1 MINFD
6 RSRRDCEG
14 GFLCVANRFTTQN
27 GKITAK
33 RCVTLFIFVKKFF
46 RHMAKLKIYSDIVD
60 EECKA
65 FMAFG
70 GLSGLSFLDIDKFI
84 ASIPEDDGEIN
95 LTINCRGGMT
105 DQALAM
111 YDALRATGK
120 TISAEVI
127 GECSSSATLLLLS
140 ARKDLRKAHP
150 NASILIHNP
159 YICGFVEGD
168 AKRIGNI
175 AESLEDVRNQFLDIY
190 VDRTGADREVL
201 SAMMD
206 EDKPMNVAKAIE
218 LGFISEEILPISAQ
232 NKTPKIVDKMS
243 IKEKIFMALAKV
255 FGMTLETAD
264 GKTLELEKE
273 SGEPVVGD
281 KVTSED
287 GEYLMPDGS
296 TIVVES
302 GVISEIRPAE
312 VVVEETEGER
322 GEENED
328 PDLKEDE
335 VESEKDA
342 EIDRLKA
349 QIAEKDAEIDRLRQE
364 LEDAKANAKSDTDK
378 KVLDMVAVAG
388 GIEWLSTVQSTGKV
402 DKRGTTTGI
411 DTKAKKNDNLS
422 FAEYRKRKAERKA
435 QTTKK

>member
-1 MINFD
+1 
-6 RSRRDCEG
+6 
-14 GFLCVANRFTTQN
+14 
-27 GKITAK
+27 
-33 RCVTLFIFVKKFF
+33 
-46 RHMAKLKIYSDIVD
+46 MAKLKIYSDIVD

-111 YDALRATGK
+111 YDALWATGK

-127 GECSSSATLLLLS
+127 GECSSSATLLLL
-140 ARKDLRKAHP
+140 AAKKELRKAHP

-159 YICGFVEGD
+159 YISGFVEGD

-175 AESLEDVRNQFLDIY
+175 AESLEDVREQFLNIY
-190 VDRTGADREVL
+190 VERTGADREVL

-206 EDKPMNVAKAIE
+206 EDKPMNVQKAIE
-218 LGFISEEILPISAQ
+218 LGFIAEEILPISAQ
-232 NKTPKIVDKMS
+232 NKNPNISDKKMS
-243 IKEKIFMALAKV
+243 IKEKIFNALAKV
-255 FGMTLETAD
+255 FGMSLETAD

-296 TIVVES
+296 TIVVEES
-302 GVISEIRPAE
+302 VITEIRPAE
-312 VVVEETEGER
+312 EEVEEETEAER
-322 GEENED
+322 GEET
-328 PDLKEDE
+328 DE
-335 VESEKDA
+335 EQSETDSEKDA

-349 QIAEKDAEIDRLRQE
+349 EIAEKDAEIDRLRKE
-364 LEDAKANAKSDTDK
+364 LDDAKSNAKSATDK
-378 KVLDMVAVAG
+378 RILNMVAVG
-388 GIEWLSTVQSTGKV
+388 GGEEWLKGIQSTGKI
-402 DKRGTTTGI
+402 DKRTTTTNNI
-411 DTKAKKNDNLS
+411 DKAKKNEPMS
-422 FAEYRKRKAERKA
+422 FAEYRKQKAERKKA
-435 QTTKK
+435 QGN

>member
-1 MINFD
+1 
-6 RSRRDCEG
+6 
-14 GFLCVANRFTTQN
+14 
-27 GKITAK
+27 
-33 RCVTLFIFVKKFF
+33 
-46 RHMAKLKIYSDIVD
+46 MAKLKIYSDIVD

-159 YICGFVEGD
+159 YISGFVEGD

-190 VDRTGADREVL
+190 VERTGAEREVL

-218 LGFISEEILPISAQ
+218 LGFISEEIVPISAT
-232 NKTPKIVDKMS
+232 NRTPIISDKMS
-243 IKEKIFMALAKV
+243 IKEKIFNALAKV
-255 FGMTLETAD
+255 FGMSLETAD

-296 TIVVES
+296 TIVVE
-302 GVISEIRPAE
+302 GGAIVEIRPAE
-312 VVVEETEGER
+312 VVVEETEEER

-402 DKRGTTTGI
+402 DKRETTTGI
-411 DTKAKKNDNLS
+411 DVKAKKSNKMTY
-422 FAEYRKRKAERKA
+422 AEYKKAKAERKA
-435 QTTKK
+435 QTAKK

>member
-1 MINFD
+1 
-6 RSRRDCEG
+6 
-14 GFLCVANRFTTQN
+14 
-27 GKITAK
+27 
-33 RCVTLFIFVKKFF
+33 
-46 RHMAKLKIYSDIVD
+46 MAKLKIYSDIVD

-65 FMAFG
+65 FMAWG
-70 GLSGLSFLDIDKFI
+70 GLDGISFLDIDRFI

-105 DQALAM
+105 DEALAM

-127 GECSSSATLLLLS
+127 GECSSSATLLLLA

-175 AESLEDVRNQFLDIY
+175 AESLEDVRTKFLNIY
-190 VDRTGADREVL
+190 VERTGADREVL
-201 SAMMD
+201 SQMMD

-218 LGFISEEILPISAQ
+218 LGFIAEEILPISAQ
-232 NKTPKIVDKMS
+232 NKKPNISDKKMS
-243 IKEKIFMALAKV
+243 IKEKIFNALAKV

-264 GKTLELEKE
+264 GKQLELEKE

-287 GEYLMPDGS
+287 GEYLMPDGT
-296 TIVVES
+296 TIVVEES
-302 GVISEIRPAE
+302 VITEIRPAE
-312 VVVEETEGER
+312 KVVDDPAER
-322 GEENED
+322 GEEGEGNGTE
-328 PDLKEDE
+328 PSNDE
-335 VESEKDA
+335 TNSEKDA

-349 QIAEKDAEIDRLRQE
+349 EIADKDAEIDRLRKE

-378 KVLDMVAVAG
+378 RILNMVAVG
-388 GIEWLSTVQSTGKV
+388 GGEEWLKSFKSQGKV
-402 DKRGTTTGI
+402 DKRNTQSTTM
-411 DTKAKKNDNLS
+411 DKMQAKGSEERISLV
-422 FAEYRKRKAERKA
+422 EYRKRKAEKKA
-435 QTTKK
+435 QNKK

>member
-1 MINFD
+1 
-6 RSRRDCEG
+6 
-14 GFLCVANRFTTQN
+14 
-27 GKITAK
+27 
-33 RCVTLFIFVKKFF
+33 
-46 RHMAKLKIYSDIVD
+46 MAKLKIYSDIVD

-70 GLSGLSFLDIDKFI
+70 GLSGMSFLDIDKFI

-159 YICGFVEGD
+159 YISGFVEGD

-190 VDRTGADREVL
+190 VERTGAEREVL

-218 LGFISEEILPISAQ
+218 LGFIAEEIVPISAT
-232 NKTPKIVDKMS
+232 NRTPIISDKMS
-243 IKEKIFMALAKV
+243 IKEKIFNALAKV
-255 FGMTLETAD
+255 FGMSLETAD

-296 TIVVES
+296 TIVVE
-302 GVISEIRPAE
+302 GGAIVEIRPAE

-328 PDLKEDE
+328 PDE

-388 GIEWLSTVQSTGKV
+388 GIEWLSNVQSTGKV
-402 DKRGTTTGI
+402 DKRETTTGI
-411 DTKAKKNDNLS
+411 DTKAKKNENLS
-422 FAEYRKRKAERKA
+422 FTEYRKRKAERKA
-435 QTTKK
+435 QTIKK

>member
-1 MINFD
+1 
-6 RSRRDCEG
+6 
-14 GFLCVANRFTTQN
+14 
-27 GKITAK
+27 
-33 RCVTLFIFVKKFF
+33 
-46 RHMAKLKIYSDIVD
+46 MAKLKIYSDIVD

-70 GLSGLSFLDIDKFI
+70 GLSGMSFLDIDKFI

-159 YICGFVEGD
+159 YISGFVEGD

-206 EDKPMNVAKAIE
+206 EDKPMDVDKAME
-218 LGFISEEILPISAQ
+218 LGFIAEKIMPISAQ

-255 FGMTLETAD
+255 FGMSLETAD

-335 VESEKDA
+335 VDSEKDA

-402 DKRGTTTGI
+402 DKRETTTGI

>member
-1 MINFD
+1 
-6 RSRRDCEG
+6 
-14 GFLCVANRFTTQN
+14 
-27 GKITAK
+27 
-33 RCVTLFIFVKKFF
+33 
-46 RHMAKLKIYSDIVD
+46 MAKLKIYSDIVD

-65 FMAFG
+65 FMAWG
-70 GLSGLSFLDIDKFI
+70 GLEGISFLDIDKFI
-84 ASIPEDDGEIN
+84 ASIPDDDGEIN

-127 GECSSSATLLLLS
+127 GECSSSATLLLL
-140 ARKDLRKAHP
+140 AAKKELRKAHP

-159 YICGFVEGD
+159 YISGFVEGD
-168 AKRIGNI
+168 SKRIGNI

-190 VDRTGADREVL
+190 VERTGADREVL

-206 EDKPMNVAKAIE
+206 EDKPMNVAKAME

-232 NKTPKIVDKMS
+232 NKNPNTVDKMS

-264 GKTLELEKE
+264 GKQLELEKE

-296 TIVVES
+296 TIVVEES
-302 GVISEIRPAE
+302 VITEIRPAE
-312 VVVEETEGER
+312 EVVEDPAER
-322 GEENED
+322 GEELDDKLEV
-328 PDLKEDE
+328 DE
-335 VESEKDA
+335 QLSEKDA

-349 QIAEKDAEIDRLRQE
+349 EIAEKDAEIDRLRKE
-364 LEDAKANAKSDTDK
+364 LDDAKSNAKSDTDK
-378 KVLDMVAVAG
+378 RILNMVAVG
-388 GIEWLSTVQSTGKV
+388 GGEEWLKSVKSQGKV
-402 DKRGTTTGI
+402 DKR
-411 DTKAKKNDNLS
+411 DAKSTAMDKMQAKGSEERISLV
-422 FAEYRKRKAERKA
+422 EYRKRKAERKA
-435 QTTKK
+435 QNKK

>member
-1 MINFD
+1 
-6 RSRRDCEG
+6 
-14 GFLCVANRFTTQN
+14 
-27 GKITAK
+27 
-33 RCVTLFIFVKKFF
+33 
-46 RHMAKLKIYSDIVD
+46 MAKLKIYSDIVD

-70 GLSGLSFLDIDKFI
+70 GLSGLSFQDIDKFI
-84 ASIPEDDGEIN
+84 ASIPENDEQIN

-127 GECSSSATLLLLS
+127 GECSSSATLLLLA
-140 ARKDLRKAHP
+140 ARADLRKAHP

-175 AESLEDVRNQFLDIY
+175 ADSLEDVRNQFLDIY
-190 VDRTGADREVL
+190 VERTGADREVL

-206 EDKPMNVAKAIE
+206 EDKPMNVQKAIE
-218 LGFISEEILPISAQ
+218 LGFIAEEILPISAQ
-232 NKTPKIVDKMS
+232 NKNPNISDKMS
-243 IKEKIFMALAKV
+243 IKEKIFNALAKV
-255 FGMTLETAD
+255 FGMGLETAD

-296 TIVVES
+296 TIVVEES
-302 GVISEIRPAE
+302 VITEIRPAE
-312 VVVEETEGER
+312 EVVEETEVER
-322 GEENED
+322 GEEGEENDAE
-328 PDLKEDE
+328 PTLEVDE
-335 VESEKDA
+335 QLSEKDA

-349 QIAEKDAEIDRLRQE
+349 EIAEKDAEIDRLRQE

-378 KVLDMVAVAG
+378 NILNMVAVAG
-388 GIEWLSTVQSTGKV
+388 GIEWLKNVKSTGKV
-402 DKRGTTTGI
+402 DKRENTTNNL
-411 DTKAKKNDNLS
+411 DKAQDKKKEQLS
-422 FAEYRKRKAERKA
+422 FAEYRKMKAERKN
-435 QTTKK
+435 KVNK

>member
-1 MINFD
+1 
-6 RSRRDCEG
+6 
-14 GFLCVANRFTTQN
+14 
-27 GKITAK
+27 
-33 RCVTLFIFVKKFF
+33 
-46 RHMAKLKIYSDIVD
+46 MAKLKIYSDIVD

-70 GLSGLSFLDIDKFI
+70 GLSGMSFLDVDKFI
-84 ASIPEDDGEIN
+84 AGIPEDDGEIN

-105 DQALAM
+105 DEALAM

-127 GECSSSATLLLLS
+127 GECSSSATLLLL
-140 ARKDLRKAHP
+140 AAKKELRRAHP

-159 YICGFVEGD
+159 YISGFVEGD

-175 AESLEDVRNQFLDIY
+175 AESLEDVRTKFLDIY
-190 VDRTGADREVL
+190 VERTGADREVL
-201 SAMMD
+201 STMMD

-218 LGFISEEILPISAQ
+218 LGFIAEEILPISAQ
-232 NKTPKIVDKMS
+232 NKQPKINAKMS

-264 GKTLELEKE
+264 GKQLELEKE

-287 GEYLMPDGS
+287 GEYLMPDGT
-296 TIVVES
+296 TIVVEES
-302 GVISEIRPAE
+302 VITEIRPAE
-312 VVVEETEGER
+312 EVVEDPAER
-322 GEENED
+322 GEEGEENETE
-328 PDLKEDE
+328 PSNDE
-335 VESEKDA
+335 TDSEKDA

-349 QIAEKDAEIDRLRQE
+349 ELADKDAEIDRLRKE

-378 KVLDMVAVAG
+378 RILNMVAVAG
-388 GIEWLSTVQSTGKV
+388 GEEWLKGIKSQGKV
-402 DKRGTTTGI
+402 DKRDTQSTTM
-411 DTKAKKNDNLS
+411 TKMQAKASEERISLV
-422 FAEYRKRKAERKA
+422 EYRKRKAEKKA
-435 QTTKK
+435 QNKK

>member
-1 MINFD
+1 
-6 RSRRDCEG
+6 
-14 GFLCVANRFTTQN
+14 
-27 GKITAK
+27 
-33 RCVTLFIFVKKFF
+33 
-46 RHMAKLKIYSDIVD
+46 MAKLKIYSDIVD

-70 GLSGLSFLDIDKFI
+70 GLTGLSFLDIDKFI

-159 YICGFVEGD
+159 YISGFVEGD

-206 EDKPMNVAKAIE
+206 EDKPMDVDKAME
-218 LGFISEEILPISAQ
+218 LGFIAEKIMPISAQ

-243 IKEKIFMALAKV
+243 IKEKIFLALAKV
-255 FGMTLETAD
+255 FGMSLETAD

-296 TIVVES
+296 TIVVE
-302 GVISEIRPAE
+302 GGAIVEIRPAE

-322 GEENED
+322 GEEND

-411 DTKAKKNDNLS
+411 DTKAKAKSNKMTY
-422 FAEYRKRKAERKA
+422 AEYKKAKAERKA
-435 QTTKK
+435 QTAKK

>member
-1 MINFD
+1 
-6 RSRRDCEG
+6 
-14 GFLCVANRFTTQN
+14 
-27 GKITAK
+27 
-33 RCVTLFIFVKKFF
+33 
-46 RHMAKLKIYSDIVD
+46 MAKLKIYSDIVD

-65 FMAFG
+65 FMAWG
-70 GLSGLSFLDIDKFI
+70 GLDGISFLDIDKFI

-105 DQALAM
+105 DEALAM

-127 GECSSSATLLLLS
+127 GECSSSATLLLL
-140 ARKDLRKAHP
+140 AAKKELRRAHP

-159 YICGFVEGD
+159 YISGFVEGD

-175 AESLEDVRNQFLDIY
+175 AESLEDVRTKFLDIY
-190 VDRTGADREVL
+190 VERTGADREVL

-206 EDKPMNVAKAIE
+206 DDKPMNVAKAIE

-232 NKTPKIVDKMS
+232 NKQPKINAKMS

-264 GKTLELEKE
+264 GKQLELEKE

-281 KVTSED
+281 VVTSED
-287 GEYLMPDGS
+287 GEYLMPDGT
-296 TIVVES
+296 TIVVEES
-302 GVISEIRPAE
+302 VITEIRPAE
-312 VVVEETEGER
+312 EVVEDPAER
-322 GEENED
+322 GEEGESSD
-328 PDLKEDE
+328 PETDE
-335 VESEKDA
+335 LLSEKDA

-349 QIAEKDAEIDRLRQE
+349 ELADKDAEIDRLRQE

-378 KVLDMVAVAG
+378 RILNMVAVG
-388 GIEWLSTVQSTGKV
+388 GGEEWLKSIKSQGKV
-402 DKRGTTTGI
+402 DKRDTQSTTM
-411 DTKAKKNDNLS
+411 TKMQAKASEEHISLV
-422 FAEYRKRKAERKA
+422 EYRKRKAEKKA
-435 QTTKK
+435 QNKK

>member
-1 MINFD
+1 
-6 RSRRDCEG
+6 
-14 GFLCVANRFTTQN
+14 
-27 GKITAK
+27 
-33 RCVTLFIFVKKFF
+33 
-46 RHMAKLKIYSDIVD
+46 MAKLKIYSDIVD

-70 GLSGLSFLDIDKFI
+70 GLSGMSFLDIDKFI

-159 YICGFVEGD
+159 YISGFVEGD

-190 VDRTGADREVL
+190 VERTGADREVL

-218 LGFISEEILPISAQ
+218 LGFISEEIVPISAT
-232 NKTPKIVDKMS
+232 NKNPKITDKKMS
-243 IKEKIFMALAKV
+243 LKERINNAFKAFRDALDIKAMV
-255 FGMTLETAD
+255 LETAD
-264 GKTLELEKE
+264 GKQLELEKE

-281 KVTSED
+281 VVLSED

-296 TIVVES
+296 TIVVE
-302 GVISEIRPAE
+302 GGAIVEIRPAE
-312 VVVEETEGER
+312 VVVEEAEEER

-364 LEDAKANAKSDTDK
+364 LEDAKANAKSENDK

-402 DKRGTTTGI
+402 SKRDTTTGI
-411 DTKAKKNDNLS
+411 DTKAKKNENLS

>member
-1 MINFD
+1 
-6 RSRRDCEG
+6 
-14 GFLCVANRFTTQN
+14 
-27 GKITAK
+27 
-33 RCVTLFIFVKKFF
+33 
-46 RHMAKLKIYSDIVD
+46 MAKLKIYSDIVD

-70 GLSGLSFLDIDKFI
+70 GLSGMSFLDIDKFI
-84 ASIPEDDGEIN
+84 ASIPEDDAEIN

-127 GECSSSATLLLLS
+127 GECSSSATLLLL
-140 ARKDLRKAHP
+140 AAQKDLRRAHP

-159 YICGFVEGD
+159 YISGFVEGD

-190 VDRTGADREVL
+190 VERTGADREVL
-201 SAMMD
+201 SQMMD
-206 EDKPMNVAKAIE
+206 EDKPMNVQKAIE
-218 LGFISEEILPISAQ
+218 LGFIAEEIMPISAT
-232 NKTPKIVDKMS
+232 NKHPKVVDKMS

-273 SGEPVVGD
+273 SGEPIVGD

-296 TIVVES
+296 TIVVE
-302 GVISEIRPAE
+302 GGTITEIRPAE
-312 VVVEETEGER
+312 EVVEEETEAEPR
-322 GEENED
+322 EEVEENETE
-328 PDLKEDE
+328 LKEDE
-335 VESEKDA
+335 QLSEKDA

-349 QIAEKDAEIDRLRQE
+349 EIAEKDAEIDRLRQE
-364 LEDAKANAKSDTDK
+364 LEDAKANAKSDSDK
-378 KVLDMVAVAG
+378 NILNMVAVAG
-388 GIEWLSTVQSTGKV
+388 GIEWLKNVKSTGKV
-402 DKRGTTTGI
+402 DKRDAATSNLDKTQ
-411 DTKAKKNDNLS
+411 AKKKEQLS
-422 FAEYRKRKAERKA
+422 FAEYRKAKAERNKK
-435 QTTKK
+435 TK

>member
-1 MINFD
+1 
-6 RSRRDCEG
+6 
-14 GFLCVANRFTTQN
+14 
-27 GKITAK
+27 
-33 RCVTLFIFVKKFF
+33 
-46 RHMAKLKIYSDIVD
+46 MAKLKIYSDIVD

-70 GLSGLSFLDIDKFI
+70 GLSGMSFLDIDKFI

-206 EDKPMNVAKAIE
+206 EDKPMDVDKAME
-218 LGFISEEILPISAQ
+218 LGFIAEKIMPISAQ

-296 TIVVES
+296 TIVVEG
-302 GVISEIRPAE
+302 GVITEIRPAE
-312 VVVEETEGER
+312 EEAEDPEAER
-322 GEENED
+322 GEEGEENDAE
-328 PDLKEDE
+328 PSNDE
-335 VESEKDA
+335 TDSEKDA

-411 DTKAKKNDNLS
+411 DTKAKAKSNKMTY
-422 FAEYRKRKAERKA
+422 AEYKKAKAERKA
-435 QTTKK
+435 QTAKK